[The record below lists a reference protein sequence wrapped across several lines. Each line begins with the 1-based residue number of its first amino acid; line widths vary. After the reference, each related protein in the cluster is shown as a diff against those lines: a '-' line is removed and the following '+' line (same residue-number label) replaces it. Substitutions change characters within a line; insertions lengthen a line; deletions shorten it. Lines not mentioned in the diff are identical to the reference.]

1 RLYGFPSSGPK
12 EKDEAGGNW
21 ERHLTRLFD
30 AVQEELKL
38 RDREMNKSHP
48 RGAVIV
54 PQFQAGP
61 ERELRL
67 RSDPA
72 VLEPLMVI
80 AVKVARV
87 PLRAAS
93 QNDGPK
99 GFLAALRAEKP
110 TSQVLAL
117 AGVDPSHEPRG
128 STGAGDDPQLT
139 RLTWSGLERLSLGQ
153 PGDDVYT
160 ESVQIDLIDDRPT
173 GQGRALG
180 IGADNRLIVL
190 QADGRRTV
198 RQASKVG
205 RGASVLGYVGLGQ
218 PAREESFRV
227 ATDVHEAWFR
237 VLDTRVDTPQTGAV
251 DLHLGDSKP
260 FLFGDEHR
268 VLVSLGES
276 ATWRKA
282 GNLRPGYELWDQPS
296 NKKGQPKD
304 RWTLKGSVPIRD
316 AVRMVELSLSW
327 NEARGQATNVFVL
340 PPGDVD
346 SDNGDTLAR
355 GPSVLAEARSVDS
368 GPIAPDQLVETVGP
382 EARKVVAIRAD
393 RLSMSA
399 SQPSVLAGYFLQGK
413 EDVWREIPWLS
424 SHPARVLGR
433 KPVEVQVAH
442 RLRFEDGGSV
452 VLGPGNWVLVRG
464 TDQKHDVAV
473 EKPVSDLRAGDELV
487 AGVHDHVLTTVRL
500 VEIESVRVP
509 PGESSR
515 FILLRAE
522 NLPWVKVGPV
532 LVSVEAQVRE
542 DDAAAEGLAATTRLA
557 MQRQDGELQ
566 YVAITNLA
574 GNDQGGGGWPAAA
587 VDPTIPELLRVPLI
601 AVVRP
606 RPSTRTVIVETAPV
620 PPGEAESP
628 RSFECAPG
636 QLLLVRRQIDEGEG
650 QAAKKVL
657 AVTAARGLRRGDELV
672 VLGGAKGG
680 DSSWP
685 VVRLTVQFHEPPVTT
700 LVLENL
706 RPRHFEISRGA
717 LVNDGIAVVLSVPSE
732 VEGLRGR
739 APEAP
744 SGDGRNAGTAPGP
757 IINKGRNASAPEDG
771 PIATLRRGAT
781 EDAIH
786 FPDDAKMDLEKF
798 GGDLVASFEAAAPH
812 LRAPAVATSPLLRY
826 WEEKFGGQH
835 VRWFHSTSDVASELR
850 IWVEELVRKRKQ
862 FLREPR
868 SPALPPI
875 LLQEMVLASWLQAA
889 GAPELANLVLG
900 DLMELVIFAGCE
912 PARERDRLG
921 SHLGL
926 ALVLYGPGFVRGEKP
941 GRPTEPVSPAA
952 QRLVREWGGDDLLSN
967 GEVVLG
973 ALYRKWRKQAE
984 SIGTW
989 WPRLWEPFTAADM
1002 ALDRKGAAAAAQSE
1016 FGALVSRQ
1024 VRALVQ
1030 ELRQEGST
1038 P

>member
-1 RLYGFPSSGPK
+1 MKTRGGWLGRISVAVTLMMMGVPAWAQDAETPRARLRQRVGHVERFNKSESAGVSPTLARRVFLELPSTYMVEGEPVQAVDLDQWSEIGLGDVEMPLRWEPAAMRFRVLPVQLVNVTSDAQVWFTWNFLKAYAKLAADLRKSGSTLAVGVAAVVAADAVYPENWACLPAEVRDAAAIVTLLRLYAPVLKTGFHDACLRETPAERRRMVRDAVDAMNRTKDGVAAADPVLANLDWLDTAPLTRGAAGGPVGVDEFLPQDSEALERLLERVHNDVANLTIRARIVAAALPRLYGLPGSGPK
-12 EKDEAGGNW
+12 EKDEAARNW
-21 ERHLTRLFD
+21 ERHFTRLLD

-38 RDREMNKSHP
+38 RDREMNKAHP

-117 AGVDPSHEPRG
+117 AGVDPAHEPRG

-237 VLDTRVDTPQTGAV
+237 VLDTRVDTPQTVAV
-251 DLHLGDSKP
+251 DLHLGDSKS

-304 RWTLKGSVPIRD
+304 RWTLKGSVPIRG

-355 GPSVLAEARSVDS
+355 GPAVLAEARSVDS

-382 EARKVVAIRAD
+382 EARKVFAIRAD
-393 RLSMSA
+393 QLSMSA
-399 SQPSVLAGYFLQGK
+399 SHPSVLAGYFLQGK
-413 EDVWREIPWLS
+413 DDVWREIPWLS
-424 SHPARVLGR
+424 SHPARILGR
-433 KPVEVQVAH
+433 EPVEVQQAH
-442 RLRFEDGGSV
+442 RLRFVNGGSV
-452 VLGPGNWVLVRG
+452 VVGPGNWVLVRG

-532 LVSVEAQVRE
+532 LVSVERKC
-542 DDAAAEGLAATTRLA
+542 GRTTRPPRDWRRRRGSRCKGRTVSSSTSPSRTWRETIRGA
-557 MQRQDGELQ
+557 
-566 YVAITNLA
+566 VA
-574 GNDQGGGGWPAAA
+574 G
-587 VDPTIPELLRVPLI
+587 R
-601 AVVRP
+601 RP
-606 RPSTRTVIVETAPV
+606 RWIRRSPNCCGCPS
-620 PPGEAESP
+620 SL
-628 RSFECAPG
+628 EC
-636 QLLLVRRQIDEGEG
+636 
-650 QAAKKVL
+650 
-657 AVTAARGLRRGDELV
+657 
-672 VLGGAKGG
+672 
-680 DSSWP
+680 
-685 VVRLTVQFHEPPVTT
+685 
-700 LVLENL
+700 
-706 RPRHFEISRGA
+706 
-717 LVNDGIAVVLSVPSE
+717 
-732 VEGLRGR
+732 GR
-739 APEAP
+739 A
-744 SGDGRNAGTAPGP
+744 
-757 IINKGRNASAPEDG
+757 
-771 PIATLRRGAT
+771 
-781 EDAIH
+781 H
-786 FPDDAKMDLEKF
+786 
-798 GGDLVASFEAAAPH
+798 
-812 LRAPAVATSPLLRY
+812 
-826 WEEKFGGQH
+826 
-835 VRWFHSTSDVASELR
+835 
-850 IWVEELVRKRKQ
+850 
-862 FLREPR
+862 
-868 SPALPPI
+868 
-875 LLQEMVLASWLQAA
+875 
-889 GAPELANLVLG
+889 
-900 DLMELVIFAGCE
+900 
-912 PARERDRLG
+912 RLG
-921 SHLGL
+921 
-926 ALVLYGPGFVRGEKP
+926 R
-941 GRPTEPVSPAA
+941 
-952 QRLVREWGGDDLLSN
+952 
-967 GEVVLG
+967 
-973 ALYRKWRKQAE
+973 
-984 SIGTW
+984 
-989 WPRLWEPFTAADM
+989 
-1002 ALDRKGAAAAAQSE
+1002 
-1016 FGALVSRQ
+1016 
-1024 VRALVQ
+1024 
-1030 ELRQEGST
+1030 
-1038 P
+1038 